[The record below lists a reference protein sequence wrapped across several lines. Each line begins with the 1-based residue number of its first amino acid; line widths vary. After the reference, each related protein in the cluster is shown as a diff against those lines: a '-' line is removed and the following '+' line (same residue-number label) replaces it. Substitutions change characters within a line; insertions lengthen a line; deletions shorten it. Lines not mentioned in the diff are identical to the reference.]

1 MKYRHNKAVTVAAA
15 LPAGPGLGRRQ
26 RRPPAERTHAL
37 YGDALERIWHQRS
50 IEALADMTA
59 QPVLV
64 IIPMYE
70 EVLAQLRATAR
81 LKEYLPIFVS
91 RRVRRML
98 AS

>member
-1 MKYRHNKAVTVAAA
+1 MKYRQNKAATVTAA

-26 RRPPAERTHAL
+26 RRPTAEPAHAL
-37 YGDALERIWHQRS
+37 YGDALERVWHQRS
-50 IEALADMTA
+50 IKALADTTA

-64 IIPMYE
+64 IVPMYE
-70 EVLAQLRATAR
+70 EVLAQMRPTAR